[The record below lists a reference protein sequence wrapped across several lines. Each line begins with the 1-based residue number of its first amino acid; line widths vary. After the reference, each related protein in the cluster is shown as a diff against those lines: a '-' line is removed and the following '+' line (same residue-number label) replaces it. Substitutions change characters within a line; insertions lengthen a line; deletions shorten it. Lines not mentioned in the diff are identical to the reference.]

1 MVHARLCWAN
11 RRLVPRIGLV
21 LGAGGVVGHAFH
33 AGVLAAVA
41 EATGWDPRDADV
53 IVGTSAGSVVGAL
66 LRAGATAPDLAARA
80 TGGAL
85 SSEGRRLVAR
95 AEAGR
100 VDLPPIPSRPA
111 RRGMPAMSAP
121 GALARAALQPW
132 NARPGP
138 LAAAF
143 LPAGRVPTELVAAS
157 LRPLFPAWPDAPLW
171 INAVQLDT
179 GRRVTFGRDP
189 GYATTVADAVGASC
203 AIPGFFAP
211 VVIDGVRYVD
221 GGVHSPTN
229 ADLLAGLELDLVV
242 VSSPMSIAGA
252 GLRVAADQPAR
263 RLARFALGREVA
275 RVRRGGT
282 PVLTFQPG
290 GSDLAVMGLNAM
302 EESRRAPVTRSAYE
316 STLRRL
322 DSNGA
327 AERIAILRR
336 SATSRPA

>member
-1 MVHARLCWAN
+1 
-11 RRLVPRIGLV
+11 LV

-33 AGVLAAVA
+33 AGVLSALA
-41 EATGWDPRDADV
+41 EVTGWDPRDADV

-66 LRAGATAPDLAARA
+66 LRADASAPDLAAAA
-80 TGGAL
+80 TGDRL
-85 SSEGRRLVAR
+85 SRAGQRLVAR

-111 RRGMPAMSAP
+111 RRGVPAMSAP
-121 GALARAALQPW
+121 GALARAALAPW
-132 NARPGP
+132 SARPGS

-143 LPAGRVPTELVAAS
+143 LPSGRVPTELVAAS
-157 LRPLFPAWPDAPLW
+157 LRPLFTGWPDAPLW

-189 GYATTVADAVGASC
+189 GHETTVADAVAASC
-203 AIPGFFAP
+203 AIPAFFAP

-242 VSSPMSIAGA
+242 VSSPMSIETAR
-252 GLRVAADQPAR
+252 LRVAADQPAR

-275 RVRRGGT
+275 RIRRGGT

-290 GSDLAVMGLNAM
+290 AGDLSVMGLNAM

-316 STLRRL
+316 STRRRL
-322 DSNGA
+322 DSSGGA
-327 AERIAILRR
+327 DRIEILR
-336 SATSRPA
+336 SSTSRPA